1 MFLRDYLR
9 ILVPLLVL
17 FGAYLGI
24 VVPFLEPAASEQKTA
39 IANAPAAI
47 HRTEWW
53 EELFAEGDWQR
64 SSPRVVKTEN
74 AILLFQSRE
83 QKTKTR
89 WHFKPLT
96 IIIPQG
102 DAESTKRAIVIKNS
116 NGAEIEFKSEVEW
129 SKDLPPVET
138 GQLMGAI
145 TIQSSPSEPGKNDGM
160 SIETKD
166 VRINKRQIWTDQA
179 IDMKL
184 GNSRIEGRMLA
195 IYLDKDLLTSDEP
208 NKERKTPF
216 NGLDYLDLFYVDRV
230 KVELDPGGLWP
241 SDQIPDIRSRPAYAT
256 LKCKG
261 SFKFEFHQSQAILQ
275 NGVHMEHLVQ
285 GLPPDTFDCHEL
297 RLNVGWVGSPNT
309 KTNAG
314 SLQSSTSNWKVERL
328 EAFGA
333 SRADS
338 KDLTGWLKLI
348 APGMQAEAFGQH
360 LVMDMINGM
369 ITLSNKLPGVMSREP
384 SPVYLR
390 RESIQVWSP
399 EVQYLNP
406 DAIAND
412 VSPASNGSNPALSNL
427 AKTPRLG
434 AIQASGAGVAQM
446 ESQGESWKLSWGK
459 RLLVRPDAD
468 KDLLIIEG
476 SANVSNPA
484 QGRFIAEQLYL
495 WMTPTSPQRAA
506 ELASQYPSG
515 NVPQL
520 LPDRMSADGDVVVN
534 SPQLRAQVQTL
545 QVWFSYPAP
554 VTSKVVSPLVGG
566 SPSVGA
572 TPFTGADSGQTASLA
587 LGSPN
592 GPSLAGQ
599 SSSPLLQPALSN
611 TQPSTQL
618 NANVNTNAATKR
630 PVSPM
635 NVTANLL
642 RARVITTATGTLID
656 DLNLEGNF
664 TLTKDQVSIDSPWPF
679 TATGDRLQLKQNQKE
694 TTDITVVGQPGK
706 DAKVAIGTGWIVAPE
721 LKLLQSE
728 NHFWI
733 DHPGELVIPV
743 EVMERS
749 NSANLSVSTG
759 TSLISNPTLQRPSG
773 TLGSYTPGAVPGLA
787 SSNKNQDDKMK
798 WKEPPRIR
806 WGQRMTFDGRTARFG
821 GGVTIDS
828 RLETDPS
835 TLWHIS
841 ARSDTMVIDM
851 DQPISLRS
859 EGTDASNTKPQ
870 VSAIRLEG
878 NVDLRTVQTDHKL
891 NRRSLEQLKLP
902 QLDFMVPS
910 QTWIGYGP
918 GELWS
923 RRIGANPMQTSLP
936 GSNDPRSPPRDVRE
950 EERLQCIHLTF
961 MGRME
966 GALQTRMATFYDR
979 IDSLIGPIRD
989 WDDEV
994 NVHRS
999 GETLGPNQSRLISD
1013 QLSLFDA
1020 SSLSWNQSSQ
1030 NISTGAN
1037 ASAWEVVAQSRVSMS
1052 SRTDR
1057 GDLTIEADRLG
1068 YSAAK
1073 DMVRIDRSPRQAAV
1087 IRQVMSD
1094 GSAPLEL
1101 HVSTASLKLKTNEI
1115 DMQVT
1120 KFEGGLPA
1128 NFQSA
1133 GQTPG
1138 GTAPPGPMT
1147 VQPPRSSDGSNSG
1160 SIPSPRDYNPLQP
1173 GPNRNRRK

>member
-9 ILVPLLVL
+9 ILAPLLVL

-24 VVPFLEPAASEQKTA
+24 AVPFLEPTASEQKRA
-39 IANAPAAI
+39 IANVPATI

-138 GQLMGAI
+138 GQLLGAI
-145 TIQSSPSEPGKNDGM
+145 TINSPPSEPGKNDGM

-208 NKERKTPF
+208 NKERHTPF

-230 KVELDPGGLWP
+230 KIELDPGGLWP
-241 SDQIPDIRSRPAYAT
+241 SDKIPDIRSRPAYAT

-297 RLNVGWVGSPNT
+297 RLNVGWDGSPST
-309 KTNAG
+309 KTSAS

-338 KDLTGWLKLI
+338 KDHSGWLKLI

-369 ITLSNKLPGVMSREP
+369 ITLSNKLPGVMAREP

-406 DAIAND
+406 DAIANA
-412 VSPASNGSNPALSNL
+412 VASPAAGSNPALPNV

-484 QGRFIAEQLYL
+484 QGRFIAEQLHL

-520 LPDRMSADGDVVVN
+520 LPDRMSAEGDVVVN

-545 QVWFSYPAP
+545 QVWFSYPTPTQTAP
-554 VTSKVVSPLVGG
+554 IAASTLMSTS
-566 SPSVGA
+566 A
-572 TPFTGADSGQTASLA
+572 GQTATLA
-587 LGSPN
+587 LGSPS
-592 GPSLAGQ
+592 GTLPTGQ
-599 SSSPLLQPALSN
+599 SSSPLLQPALANS
-611 TQPSTQL
+611 QPSTYL
-618 NANVNTNAATKR
+618 NSNVNANANTAAKR
-630 PVSPM
+630 LVSPM

-642 RARVITTATGTLID
+642 RARVITTAAGTLID

-664 TLTKDQVSIDSPWPF
+664 TLTKDQVSVDSPWPF

-749 NSANLSVSTG
+749 QSANLSVATG
-759 TSLISNPTLQRPSG
+759 TSLISNPTIQRPSG
-773 TLGSYTPGAVPGLA
+773 TLGIYNPGSVPSLG
-787 SSNKNQDDKMK
+787 SPNQNQNDKMK

-821 GGVTIDS
+821 GGVTIDC

-841 ARSDTMVIDM
+841 ARSDAMVIDM
-851 DQPISLRS
+851 DQPVPLRS
-859 EGTDASNTKPQ
+859 EGIEASNSKPQ
-870 VSAIRLEG
+870 VSTIRLDG

-923 RRIGANPMQTSLP
+923 RRIGANPLQASLP
-936 GSNDPRSPPRDVRE
+936 GSNDPRSLPQDVRE
-950 EERLQCIHLTF
+950 EDRLQCIHLTF

-1020 SSLSWNQSSQ
+1020 SSLSWNQNAQ
-1030 NISTGAN
+1030 NGSPGAN

-1073 DMVRIDRSPRQAAV
+1073 DTVRIDRSPRQAAV
-1087 IRQVMSD
+1087 IRQVLND
-1094 GSAPLEL
+1094 GNAPLEL

-1138 GTAPPGPMT
+1138 GAAPPGPMT

-1173 GPNRNRRK
+1173 NSNRNRRK

>member
-9 ILVPLLVL
+9 ILVPLLVV

-24 VVPFLEPAASEQKTA
+24 AVPFLEPVASEQKRA
-39 IANAPAAI
+39 VANASAPI

-53 EELFAEGDWQR
+53 EELFPEGDWQR
-64 SSPRVVKTEN
+64 SSPRIVKTEN

-145 TIQSSPSEPGKNDGM
+145 TINSPPSEPGKNDGM
-160 SIETKD
+160 SIETRD

-195 IYLDKDLLTSDEP
+195 IYLDKDLLTSDES
-208 NKERKTPF
+208 NKERHTPF

-230 KVELDPGGLWP
+230 RIELDPGGLWP
-241 SDQIPDIRSRPAYAT
+241 SEKIPDIRSRPAYAT

-297 RLNVGWVGSPNT
+297 RLNVGWDGSPNT
-309 KTNAG
+309 KTQAS

-338 KDLTGWLKLI
+338 KDHSGWLKLI

-369 ITLSNKLPGVMSREP
+369 ITLSNKLPGVMAREP

-406 DAIAND
+406 DAIANAIA
-412 VSPASNGSNPALSNL
+412 SPTNGSNPALPNV

-506 ELASQYPSG
+506 ELASLYPSG

-520 LPDRMSADGDVVVN
+520 LPDRMSAEGDVVVN

-545 QVWFSYPAP
+545 QVWFSFPSPIQASTIATAP
-554 VTSKVVSPLVGG
+554 LSGASL
-566 SPSVGA
+566 SSAPSGK
-572 TPFTGADSGQTASLA
+572 TNSLA
-587 LGSPN
+587 LGSPA
-592 GPSLAGQ
+592 GPGP
-599 SSSPLLQPALSN
+599 SPLLQPTLP
-611 TQPSTQL
+611 TTQL
-618 NANVNTNAATKR
+618 NPNVRNNAAPKQ

-635 NVTANLL
+635 NVTANFL
-642 RARVITTATGTLID
+642 RARVITTASGTLID

-664 TLTKDQVSIDSPWPF
+664 TLTKDQVSVDSPWPF

-694 TTDITVVGQPGK
+694 TTDITIVGQPGK

-749 NSANLSVSTG
+749 NSANLSVATG
-759 TSLISNPTLQRPSG
+759 TSLISNPTTQRPSG
-773 TLGSYTPGAVPGLA
+773 TLGIYTPGSVPNLA
-787 SSNKNQDDKMK
+787 SPNQTQNDKMK

-851 DQPISLRS
+851 DQPVPLRS
-859 EGTDASNTKPQ
+859 EGVETSNTKPQ
-870 VSAIRLEG
+870 VSTIRLEG

-923 RRIGANPMQTSLP
+923 RRIGANPMQASLP
-936 GSNDPRSPPRDVRE
+936 GSNDPRSMPQDVRE
-950 EERLQCIHLTF
+950 EDRLQCIHLTF

-1020 SSLSWNQSSQ
+1020 SSLSWNQSAQ
-1030 NISTGAN
+1030 NGSAGPN

-1073 DMVRIDRSPRQAAV
+1073 DTVRIDRSPRQAAV
-1087 IRQVMSD
+1087 IRQVLND
-1094 GSAPLEL
+1094 GNAPLEM

-1115 DMQVT
+1115 DIQMT

-1128 NFQSA
+1128 NFQTA

-1138 GTAPPGPMT
+1138 GSAPPGPMT

-1160 SIPSPRDYNPLQP
+1160 SIPSLRDFNNPLQP
-1173 GPNRNRRK
+1173 NSDRNRRK